1 MTRRKMISVICL
13 LASSF
18 VAVPVLSI
26 VPAIAH
32 DDAHDGGSLEQM
44 PSRDGSPTQNNG
56 SESNAE
62 RAREDQRLLDE
73 FRAGQDNCYPEW
85 GVDRTEHP
93 FRSEDCP
100 D

>member
-1 MTRRKMISVICL
+1 MTRHKMISVICL
-13 LASSF
+13 VVSAF

-26 VPAIAH
+26 VPAIAQG
-32 DDAHDGGSLEQM
+32 DGHDGGSLEQM
-44 PSRDGSPTQNNG
+44 PSLDGSPTQNHG
-56 SESNAE
+56 IETNAE
-62 RAREDQRLLDE
+62 RAREDQRLFDE